1 MALGLS
7 PGSDFTTWM
16 TICAMLLF
24 SFSIWVIFFR
34 FALQSIMQS
43 PKLRSYQFKQN
54 QEDNNRKEERQR
66 HDERT
71 QRLPVVS
78 VVLPA
83 RNEQDNIQKCLNSLV
98 RQDYQNYEIIAVDDC
113 STDATGEILHKIA
126 ASNSDRKIT
135 IVDLE
140 RKPTGWVGKNWAC
153 FQGYK
158 RSSGQV
164 LLFTDADTIHAPNTI
179 SLTVRHMVDEK
190 LDALTARPRITSDNA
205 WTKIVLPL
213 VWMVSHIA
221 FSASKV
227 NNPKSKTG
235 FVFGGFYLITREV
248 YESLG
253 THQSVKGEIAE
264 DLAIGEK
271 LKLGNHRLRMF
282 LGEENIQ
289 ASWALDSWSLHSAI
303 QRTIVSAFRKQ
314 PILTCAYAAL
324 QAVMLILP
332 WVVLPYSA
340 YWFFLSSYESEM
352 LYTNGMLISILL
364 ILNLLVLGM
373 IFTSSFALSRLS
385 LRQGSFSVLYVLASP
400 LACFFIFSET
410 ILSVIKAATNN
421 DVISWKGRT
430 YQPSKEGLEEQ
441 VL

>member
-1 MALGLS
+1 MALSL
-7 PGSDFTTWM
+7 PPWSDFMMW
-16 TICAMLLF
+16 TIIISAMLLF
-24 SFSIWVIFFR
+24 AFSIWVIFFR
-34 FALQSIMQS
+34 SALRSVRES
-43 PKLRSYQFKQN
+43 PKLKSYQFKRK
-54 QEDNNRKEERQR
+54 QEDNNSKEERQT
-66 HDERT
+66 HDEKT
-71 QRLPVVS
+71 QKLPVVS

-83 RNEQDNIQKCLNSLV
+83 RNEQDNIQKCLDSLL
-98 RQDYQNYEIIAVDDC
+98 RQDYHNYEIIAVNDC
-113 STDATGEILHKIA
+113 SIDATGQILHKVA
-126 ASNSDRKIT
+126 ATNSEREIT
-135 IVDLE
+135 IINLE
-140 RKPTGWVGKNWAC
+140 RKPAGWVGKNWAC

-164 LLFTDADTIHAPNTI
+164 LLFTDADTIHATDTI
-179 SLTVRHMVDEK
+179 SLAVRHMIDEK
-190 LDALTARPRITSDNA
+190 LDALTARPRITSDNTL
-205 WTKIVLPL
+205 TKIVLPL

-221 FSASKV
+221 FSALKV

-271 LKLGNHRLRMF
+271 LKLGKHRLRMF

-289 ASWALDSWSLHSAI
+289 ASWALDSRSLHSAI

-332 WVVLPYSA
+332 WVVLPYST
-340 YWFFLSSYESEM
+340 YWFFLSSYKLQM
-352 LYTNGMLISILL
+352 YANDMQISILL
-364 ILNLLVLGM
+364 ILNLLVLGK

-400 LACFFIFSET
+400 LACFFILSET
-410 ILSVIKAATNN
+410 ILSIIKAATNN
-421 DVISWKGRT
+421 DIMSWKGRI
-430 YQPSKEGLEEQ
+430 YQPSRE
-441 VL
+441 V

>member
-1 MALGLS
+1 
-7 PGSDFTTWM
+7 
-16 TICAMLLF
+16 MLLF
-24 SFSIWVIFFR
+24 AFSIWVIFFR
-34 FALQSIMQS
+34 SALRSIRES
-43 PKLRSYQFKQN
+43 PKLRSYQFKRK
-54 QEDNNRKEERQR
+54 QEDNNKKEERQS

-98 RQDYQNYEIIAVDDC
+98 RQDYQNYEIIAVNDC
-113 STDATGEILHKIA
+113 STDATGQILHKIAA

-135 IVDLE
+135 IVNLE

-153 FQGYK
+153 YQGYK

-164 LLFTDADTIHAPNTI
+164 LLFTDADTIHAPDTI

-190 LDALTARPRITSDNA
+190 LDALTARPRITSDNTL
-205 WTKIVLPL
+205 TKIVLPL

-221 FSASKV
+221 FSALKV

-271 LKLGNHRLRMF
+271 LKLGNHRLKMF

-289 ASWALDSWSLHSAI
+289 ASWASDSGSLHSAI

-332 WVVLPYSA
+332 WVVFPSST

-352 LYTNGMLISILL
+352 LYANGLLISILL
-364 ILNLLVLGM
+364 ILNLFVLGM

-400 LACFFIFSET
+400 LACFFIFSES
-410 ILSVIKAATNN
+410 ILSIIKAATNN
-421 DVISWKGRT
+421 DIMSWKGRT
-430 YQPSKEGLEEQ
+430 YQPSREE
-441 VL
+441 V

>member
-1 MALGLS
+1 MALSL
-7 PGSDFTTWM
+7 PPWSDFMMW
-16 TICAMLLF
+16 TIIISAMLLF
-24 SFSIWVIFFR
+24 AFSIWVIFFR
-34 FALQSIMQS
+34 SALHSILYS
-43 PKLRSYQFKQN
+43 PKLRNYQSKRNEQ
-54 QEDNNRKEERQR
+54 DNNRREEKLPS
-66 HDERT
+66 HDEGT
-71 QRLPVVS
+71 YRLPMVS

-83 RNEQDNIQKCLNSLV
+83 RDEQDNIQKCLDSLI
-98 RQDYQNYEIIAVDDC
+98 RQDYHNYEIIAINDC
-113 STDATGEILHKIA
+113 STDATGEILHKLA
-126 ASNSDRKIT
+126 ASNNSRREIT

-140 RKPTGWVGKNWAC
+140 HKPAGWVGKNWAC

-158 RSSGQV
+158 RSSGRV
-164 LLFTDADTIHAPNTI
+164 LLFTDADTIHAPDTI
-179 SLTVRHMVDEK
+179 SLAVRHMVDEK
-190 LDALTARPRITSDNA
+190 LDALTARPRITSDNT

-221 FSASKV
+221 YSALKV

-235 FVFGGFYLITREV
+235 FVFGGFYLVTREV

-271 LKLGNHRLRMF
+271 LKLGKYRLRMF

-289 ASWALDSWSLHSAI
+289 ASWALDCESLHSAV
-303 QRTIVSAFRKQ
+303 QRTIISAFRKQ

-352 LYTNGMLISILL
+352 LHTNGMLISILL

-385 LRQGSFSVLYVLASP
+385 LYQGPFFALYVLASP
-400 LACFFIFSET
+400 LACFFIFGET
-410 ILSVIKAATNN
+410 ILSIIKAATNN
-421 DVISWKGRT
+421 DIMSWKGRT
-430 YQPSKEGLEEQ
+430 YQPNREE
-441 VL
+441 V

>member
-1 MALGLS
+1 MG
-7 PGSDFTTWM
+7 
-16 TICAMLLF
+16 
-24 SFSIWVIFFR
+24 
-34 FALQSIMQS
+34 S
-43 PKLRSYQFKQN
+43 PKLRSYQFKRK
-54 QEDNNRKEERQR
+54 QEDNNSKEERQS

-83 RNEQDNIQKCLNSLV
+83 RNEQDNLQKCLNSLV
-98 RQDYQNYEIIAVDDC
+98 RQDYQNYEIIAVNDC
-113 STDATGEILHKIA
+113 STDATLEILHKLA
-126 ASNSDRKIT
+126 ASNSEREIT
-135 IVDLE
+135 IINLE
-140 RKPTGWVGKNWAC
+140 RKPIGWVGKNWAC

-164 LLFTDADTIHAPNTI
+164 LLFTDADTIHAPDTI

-190 LDALTARPRITSDNA
+190 LDALTARPRIASDNT

-221 FSASKV
+221 YSALKV

-253 THQSVKGEIAE
+253 THQSVKGDIAE

-271 LKLGNHRLRMF
+271 LKLGRHRLRMF

-289 ASWALDSWSLHSAI
+289 ASWALDSGSLHGAI

-314 PILTCAYAAL
+314 PILTCASAAL

-340 YWFFLSSYESEM
+340 YWLFLSSYESEM

-400 LACFFIFSET
+400 LACFFIFGET
-410 ILSVIKAATNN
+410 ILSIIKAATNN
-421 DVISWKGRT
+421 DIMSWKGRT
-430 YQPSKEGLEEQ
+430 YQPSKEE
-441 VL
+441 V

>member
-1 MALGLS
+1 MALSL
-7 PGSDFTTWM
+7 PPWSDFMMW
-16 TICAMLLF
+16 TIIISAMLLF
-24 SFSIWVIFFR
+24 AFSIWVIFFR
-34 FALQSIMQS
+34 SALRSVRES
-43 PKLRSYQFKQN
+43 PKLKSYQFKRK
-54 QEDNNRKEERQR
+54 QEDNNSKEERQT
-66 HDERT
+66 HDEKT
-71 QRLPVVS
+71 QKLPVVS

-83 RNEQDNIQKCLNSLV
+83 RNEQDNIQKCLDSLL
-98 RQDYQNYEIIAVDDC
+98 RQDYHNYEIIAVNDC
-113 STDATGEILHKIA
+113 SIDATGQILHKVA
-126 ASNSDRKIT
+126 ATNSEREIT
-135 IVDLE
+135 IINLE
-140 RKPTGWVGKNWAC
+140 RKPAGWVGKNWAC

-164 LLFTDADTIHAPNTI
+164 LLFTDADTIHATDTI
-179 SLTVRHMVDEK
+179 SLAVRHMIDEK
-190 LDALTARPRITSDNA
+190 LDALTARPRITSDNTL
-205 WTKIVLPL
+205 TKIVLPL

-221 FSASKV
+221 FSALKV

-271 LKLGNHRLRMF
+271 LKLGKHRLRMF

-289 ASWALDSWSLHSAI
+289 ASWALDSGSLHSAI

-314 PILTCAYAAL
+314 PILMCAYAAL

-332 WVVLPYSA
+332 WVVLPYST
-340 YWFFLSSYESEM
+340 YWFFLSSYKLQM
-352 LYTNGMLISILL
+352 YANDMQISILL

-400 LACFFIFSET
+400 LACFFILSET
-410 ILSVIKAATNN
+410 ILSIIKAATNN
-421 DVISWKGRT
+421 DIMSWKGRT
-430 YQPSKEGLEEQ
+430 YQPSRE
-441 VL
+441 V

>member
-1 MALGLS
+1 
-7 PGSDFTTWM
+7 
-16 TICAMLLF
+16 MLLF
-24 SFSIWVIFFR
+24 AFSIWVIFFR
-34 FALQSIMQS
+34 SALRSVRES
-43 PKLRSYQFKQN
+43 PKLKSYQFKRK
-54 QEDNNRKEERQR
+54 QEDNNSKEERQT
-66 HDERT
+66 HDEKT
-71 QRLPVVS
+71 QKLPVVS

-83 RNEQDNIQKCLNSLV
+83 RNEQDNIQKCLDSLL
-98 RQDYQNYEIIAVDDC
+98 RQDYHNYEIIAVNDC
-113 STDATGEILHKIA
+113 SIDATGQILHKVA
-126 ASNSDRKIT
+126 ATNSEREIT
-135 IVDLE
+135 IINLE
-140 RKPTGWVGKNWAC
+140 RKPAGWVGKNWAC

-164 LLFTDADTIHAPNTI
+164 LLFTDADTIHATDTI
-179 SLTVRHMVDEK
+179 SLAVRHMIDEK
-190 LDALTARPRITSDNA
+190 LDALTARPRITSDNTL
-205 WTKIVLPL
+205 TKIVLPL

-221 FSASKV
+221 FSALKV

-271 LKLGNHRLRMF
+271 LKLGKHRLRMF

-289 ASWALDSWSLHSAI
+289 ASWALDSRSLHSAI

-332 WVVLPYSA
+332 WVVLPYST
-340 YWFFLSSYESEM
+340 YWFFLSSYKLQM
-352 LYTNGMLISILL
+352 YANDMQISILL

-400 LACFFIFSET
+400 LACFFILSET
-410 ILSVIKAATNN
+410 ILSIIKAATNN
-421 DVISWKGRT
+421 DIMSWKGRI
-430 YQPSKEGLEEQ
+430 YQPSRE
-441 VL
+441 V

>member
-1 MALGLS
+1 M
-7 PGSDFTTWM
+7 TWA
-16 TICAMLLF
+16 IISVMLLF
-24 SFSIWVIFFR
+24 AFSIWVVFFCS
-34 FALQSIMQS
+34 ALQSIMQS
-43 PKLRSYQFKQN
+43 PKLKSYQFKSN
-54 QEDNNRKEERQR
+54 EQEKRKEDGQEY
-66 HDERT
+66 HEKM

-83 RNEQDNIQKCLNSLV
+83 RDEQDIIQKCLDSLV
-98 RQDYQNYEIIAVDDC
+98 RQEYQNYEIIAVNDC
-113 STDATGEILHKIA
+113 SADATGEILHKLA
-126 ASNSDRKIT
+126 ASNSERKIT
-135 IVDLE
+135 IISLE
-140 RKPTGWVGKNWAC
+140 HKPTDWMGKNWAC

-158 RSSGQV
+158 RSSGQI
-164 LLFTDADTIHAPNTI
+164 LLFTDADTIHAPDTI
-179 SLTVRHMVDEK
+179 SLAIRHMIEEK
-190 LDALTARPRITSDNA
+190 LDALTARPRITSDNT

-221 FSASKV
+221 YSALKV

-248 YESLG
+248 YDLLG

-271 LKLGNHRLRMF
+271 LKLGKHRLRMF

-289 ASWALDSWSLHSAI
+289 ASWALDSRSLHSAI

-332 WVVLPYSA
+332 WIVLPYSA
-340 YWFFLSSYESEM
+340 YWLFLSSYESQM
-352 LYTNGMLISILL
+352 HTNDMQISILL

-373 IFTSSFALSRLS
+373 IFISSYSLSRLS
-385 LRQGSFSVLYVLASP
+385 LRQRTIFVPYVLASP
-400 LACFFIFSET
+400 LACFFIFGET
-410 ILSVIKAATNN
+410 VLSIIKAATSN
-421 DVISWKGRT
+421 DIISWKGRT
-430 YQPSKEGLEEQ
+430 YQPSTEGLKGIVE
-441 VL
+441 

>member
-1 MALGLS
+1 
-7 PGSDFTTWM
+7 
-16 TICAMLLF
+16 
-24 SFSIWVIFFR
+24 
-34 FALQSIMQS
+34 
-43 PKLRSYQFKQN
+43 
-54 QEDNNRKEERQR
+54 
-66 HDERT
+66 
-71 QRLPVVS
+71 
-78 VVLPA
+78 
-83 RNEQDNIQKCLNSLV
+83 
-98 RQDYQNYEIIAVDDC
+98 
-113 STDATGEILHKIA
+113 LHKVA
-126 ASNSDRKIT
+126 TTNSEREIT
-135 IVDLE
+135 IINLE
-140 RKPTGWVGKNWAC
+140 RKPAGWVGKNWAC

-164 LLFTDADTIHAPNTI
+164 LLFTDADTIHATDTI
-179 SLTVRHMVDEK
+179 SLAVRHMIDEK
-190 LDALTARPRITSDNA
+190 LDALTARPRITSDNTL
-205 WTKIVLPL
+205 TKIVLPL

-221 FSASKV
+221 FSALKV

-271 LKLGNHRLRMF
+271 LKLGKHRLRMF

-289 ASWALDSWSLHSAI
+289 ASWALDSRSLHSAI

-332 WVVLPYSA
+332 WVVLPYST
-340 YWFFLSSYESEM
+340 YWFFLSSYKLQM
-352 LYTNGMLISILL
+352 YANDMQISILL

-400 LACFFIFSET
+400 LACFFILSET
-410 ILSVIKAATNN
+410 ILSIIKAATNN
-421 DVISWKGRT
+421 DIMSWKGRI
-430 YQPSKEGLEEQ
+430 YQPSRE
-441 VL
+441 V

>member
-1 MALGLS
+1 MM
-7 PGSDFTTWM
+7 W
-16 TICAMLLF
+16 TIIISVMLLF
-24 SFSIWVIFFR
+24 AFSIWVIFFR
-34 FALQSIMQS
+34 SALRSVRGS
-43 PKLRSYQFKQN
+43 PKLRSYQFKRK
-54 QEDNNRKEERQR
+54 QEYNNRKEERQS
-66 HDERT
+66 HNERT

-78 VVLPA
+78 IVLAA

-98 RQDYQNYEIIAVDDC
+98 RQDYQNYEIIAVNDC

-140 RKPTGWVGKNWAC
+140 QKPSGWVGKNWAC

-164 LLFTDADTIHAPNTI
+164 LLFTDADTIHAPDTI

-190 LDALTARPRITSDNA
+190 LDALTARPRITSDNT

-221 FSASKV
+221 YSALKV

-271 LKLGNHRLRMF
+271 LKLGKHQLRMF

-289 ASWALDSWSLHSAI
+289 ASWALDSRSLHGAI

-324 QAVMLILP
+324 QAVMLISP
-332 WVVLPYSA
+332 WVVLPYAA
-340 YWFFLSSYESEM
+340 YWFFLSSYESQAH
-352 LYTNGMLISILL
+352 TNGMLISILL
-364 ILNLLVLGM
+364 ILNLMVLGM

-410 ILSVIKAATNN
+410 ILSIIKAATNN
-421 DVISWKGRT
+421 DITCWKGRT
-430 YQPSKEGLEEQ
+430 YQPSREE
-441 VL
+441 V

>member
-1 MALGLS
+1 MALSL
-7 PGSDFTTWM
+7 PPWSDFMMW
-16 TICAMLLF
+16 TIIISAMLLF
-24 SFSIWVIFFR
+24 AFSIWVIFFR
-34 FALQSIMQS
+34 SALRSVRES
-43 PKLRSYQFKQN
+43 PKLKSYQFKRK
-54 QEDNNRKEERQR
+54 QEDNNSKEERQT
-66 HDERT
+66 HDEKT
-71 QRLPVVS
+71 QKLPVVS

-83 RNEQDNIQKCLNSLV
+83 RNEQDNIQKCLDSLL
-98 RQDYQNYEIIAVDDC
+98 RQDYHNYEIIAVNDC
-113 STDATGEILHKIA
+113 SIDATGQILHKVA
-126 ASNSDRKIT
+126 ATNSEREIT
-135 IVDLE
+135 IINLE
-140 RKPTGWVGKNWAC
+140 RKPAGWVGKNWAC

-164 LLFTDADTIHAPNTI
+164 LLFTDADTIHATDTI
-179 SLTVRHMVDEK
+179 SLAVRHMIDEK
-190 LDALTARPRITSDNA
+190 LDALTARPRITSDNTL
-205 WTKIVLPL
+205 TKIVLPL

-221 FSASKV
+221 FSALKV

-271 LKLGNHRLRMF
+271 LKLGKHRLRMF

-289 ASWALDSWSLHSAI
+289 ASWALDSRSLHSAI

-332 WVVLPYSA
+332 WVVLPYST
-340 YWFFLSSYESEM
+340 YWFFLSSYKLQM
-352 LYTNGMLISILL
+352 YANDMQISILL

-385 LRQGSFSVLYVLASP
+385 LRQGSLSVLYVLASP
-400 LACFFIFSET
+400 LACFFILSET
-410 ILSVIKAATNN
+410 ILSIIKAATNN
-421 DVISWKGRT
+421 DIMSWKGRI
-430 YQPSKEGLEEQ
+430 YQPSRE
-441 VL
+441 V

>member
-1 MALGLS
+1 M
-7 PGSDFTTWM
+7 W
-16 TICAMLLF
+16 TIIISAMLLF
-24 SFSIWVIFFR
+24 AFSIWVIFFR
-34 FALQSIMQS
+34 SALRSVRES
-43 PKLRSYQFKQN
+43 PKLKSYQFKRK
-54 QEDNNRKEERQR
+54 QEDNNSKEERQT
-66 HDERT
+66 HDEKT
-71 QRLPVVS
+71 QKLPVVS

-83 RNEQDNIQKCLNSLV
+83 RNEQDNIQKCLDSLL
-98 RQDYQNYEIIAVDDC
+98 RQDYHNYEIIAVNDC
-113 STDATGEILHKIA
+113 SIDATGQILHKVA
-126 ASNSDRKIT
+126 ATNSEREIT
-135 IVDLE
+135 IINLE
-140 RKPTGWVGKNWAC
+140 RKPAGWVGKNWAC

-164 LLFTDADTIHAPNTI
+164 LLFTDADTIHATDTI
-179 SLTVRHMVDEK
+179 SLAVRHMIDEK
-190 LDALTARPRITSDNA
+190 LDALTARPRITSDNTL
-205 WTKIVLPL
+205 TKIVLPL

-221 FSASKV
+221 FSALKV

-271 LKLGNHRLRMF
+271 LKLGKHRLRMF

-289 ASWALDSWSLHSAI
+289 ASWALDSRSLHSAI

-340 YWFFLSSYESEM
+340 YWFFLSSYKLQM
-352 LYTNGMLISILL
+352 YANDMQISILL

-400 LACFFIFSET
+400 LACFFILSET
-410 ILSVIKAATNN
+410 ILSIIKAATNN
-421 DVISWKGRT
+421 DIMSWKGRI
-430 YQPSKEGLEEQ
+430 YQPSRE
-441 VL
+441 V